1 MTSGITEYHRPKH
14 LEEAVALVARPDV
27 RTVPIG
33 GGSKLIAAARRDV
46 EAVVDLRD
54 LNLSTI
60 KQDRDMLCVGAT
72 ATLQSLL
79 DSPESAQAWG
89 GELARALRHT
99 AARSL
104 REQGTIAGTL
114 ASAAD
119 TNPLAV
125 MLLALGASLTMFTR
139 ELEWLGRRPAT
150 ARAPER
156 RVVALDEFF
165 PQRETLL
172 RGALIIEAG
181 IPLPRPGEAA
191 TFEKVSR
198 TPADLPIV
206 CVAVKARLA
215 GGRLSDVR
223 VALGGVG
230 PIPLRAL
237 KTERA
242 LAGLSDAAALQPLV
256 DDIGPPSD
264 FLGSAEYRREMAAV
278 LVRRAIERLK

>member
-1 MTSGITEYHRPKH
+1 MRDITEYYRPKH
-14 LEEAVALVARPDV
+14 LAEALALLARSNV

-33 GGSKLIAAARRDV
+33 GGSKLIAEARRDV

-54 LNLSTI
+54 LNLSSI
-60 KQDRDMLCVGAT
+60 KLDRDMLRVGAT

-89 GELARALRHT
+89 GELARAIQHT
-99 AARSL
+99 AARNL
-104 REQGTIAGTL
+104 REQGTLAGTL
-114 ASAAD
+114 VAAASH
-119 TNPLAV
+119 NPLAV
-125 MLLALGASLTMFTR
+125 MLLALGASLTMLT
-139 ELEWLGRRPAT
+139 
-150 ARAPER
+150 PER

-165 PQRETLL
+165 PQRQTLL
-172 RGALIIEAG
+172 RGGLIIEAS

-191 TFEKVSR
+191 AFEKVSR

-206 CVAVKARLA
+206 CAAVRARLA
-215 GGRLSDVR
+215 GGSLGDARI
-223 VALGGVG
+223 ALGGVG

-242 LAGLSDAAALQPLV
+242 LAGQLDAAALLQLA

-278 LVRRAIERLK
+278 LVRRAIERLR